1 MKLTSSDI
9 AGLKAALA
17 AAKAVEINLIVL
29 ADGKI
34 MGAND
39 KYDGAIVSDLSLSIP
54 ADVKIG
60 IGAGRVDELV
70 KRLALFGDNVEAE
83 LKVSDKGEVSMITFG
98 AGRSKVQFRCTSM
111 ALLDKKYPKANADE
125 PGAVITI
132 DKNEVAQ
139 LVKAAR
145 GLSSEAVVIKVAS
158 SGEVLMQC
166 ADSNNDVFSIVL
178 NKPAAFMGEPQ
189 TGVASYRASL
199 LTALLDA
206 GVRSEETMDIVIG
219 QGGSLTGLVKGHA
232 LFIMQ
237 RSDGDE

>member
-9 AGLKAALA
+9 THLKAALSA
-17 AAKAVEINLIVL
+17 ARSVEINLVVL

-39 KYDGAIVSDLSLSIP
+39 KYDAAIVSDLKLSIP
-54 ADVKIG
+54 GDIKIG

-70 KRLALFGDNVEAE
+70 KRLALFGDDVEAD
-83 LKVSDKGEVSMITFG
+83 LKVSDKGEVSLLTFG
-98 AGRSKVQFRCTSM
+98 SGRSKVQFRCTSM
-111 ALLDKKYPKANADE
+111 ALLEKKYPKANADE
-125 PGAVITI
+125 PGAVISLSK
-132 DKNEVAQ
+132 DEVAQ

-158 SGEVLMQC
+158 SGEVMAQC
-166 ADSNNDVFSIVL
+166 SDSNNDVFSMVL
-178 NKPAAFMGEPQ
+178 NKQASFVGEPQ
-189 TGVASYRASL
+189 TGVASYRAAL
-199 LTALLDA
+199 LTSFLDA
-206 GVRSEETMDIVIG
+206 GTKGNEEMDIVIG
-219 QGGSLTGLVKGHA
+219 QGGSLTGLVKQHA